1 MEKAWS
7 RRRGP
12 SSMHV
17 GTNQTVFLLEYQ
29 LGPCWSFFYVNTS
42 QQLNMLVMKEA
53 SNFYPTLSSIIWF
66 SHFHCSIFCTKVKY
80 DTWKDRNYVHF
91 LSKVVGPC
99 CNAGCLLQIL
109 QVCNSMCS
117 IRWPS
122 SSLWWE
128 RCQQCGVFHNSSPKM
143 VSTFLSEFEFQP
155 LPS

>member
-1 MEKAWS
+1 
-7 RRRGP
+7 
-12 SSMHV
+12 
-17 GTNQTVFLLEYQ
+17 
-29 LGPCWSFFYVNTS
+29 
-42 QQLNMLVMKEA
+42 MLVLPA
-53 SNFYPTLSSIIWF
+53 D
-66 SHFHCSIFCTKVKY
+66 IFCTKVKY

-128 RCQQCGVFHNSSPKM
+128 RCQQCGVFHNSLPKM
-143 VSTFLSEFEFQP
+143 VSTFPSEFELQSP
-155 LPS
+155 LTVILTFGCLLFVASRYCIWTCKASRWKMGVGSCSRHCTLSPLSACCSMFFLLLLP